1 MDATSC
7 ELKAGSIEAA
17 SQVRSLSPQAGEV
30 NSRGR
35 VNLIKR
41 QRLHSP
47 LVRTQPLSVWAAE
60 TMSKY
65 SRLSG
70 SSSDTNET

>member
-1 MDATSC
+1 MTSLWVRWPVQIRPNLKHDAIA
-7 ELKAGSIEAA
+7 LLEADEA
-17 SQVRSLSPQAGEV
+17 NRRDAA
-30 NSRGR
+30 
-35 VNLIKR
+35 NLIKR

-47 LVRTQPLSVWAAE
+47 LVSTQPLSEWAAE